1 MGVGNGVNVGA
12 GVGVGSGVNVGA
24 GVGVGNGV
32 NVVLVWEW
40 VVV

>member
-32 NVVLVWEW
+32 NVVLVWVW

>member
-12 GVGVGSGVNVGA
+12 GVWVVGECCT

>member
-1 MGVGNGVNVGA
+1 MGVGSGVNVGA

>member
-1 MGVGNGVNVGA
+1 MGVGSGVNVGA

-40 VVV
+40 VMV

>member
-1 MGVGNGVNVGA
+1 MGVGSGVNVGA

-24 GVGVGNGV
+24 GVGVGSGV